1 MKNSRLSK
9 TPSPLRNR
17 SWTTPINVFLTLFLI
32 VAFHSAG
39 FAQIDEL
46 VDQVNEAEQG
56 TAQIG
61 NSIFRIIKIAAGV
74 LLAIAALAFLII
86 REQNQDMARKVGNA
100 IVGLVIFYGL
110 IEIGENLAN

>member
-9 TPSPLRNR
+9 IPSPLRR
-17 SWTTPINVFLTLFLI
+17 RKRKIPIKVFLTLLLFITLH
-32 VAFHSAG
+32 ATG
-39 FAQIDEL
+39 LAQIDEL

>member
-1 MKNSRLSK
+1 MKNSRSSK
-9 TPSPLRNR
+9 IPSPLRKR
-17 SWTTPINVFLTLFLI
+17 RRTIPINVLLTLFLI
-32 VAFHSAG
+32 IACHTTDL
-39 FAQIDEL
+39 AQIDEL
-46 VDQVNEAEQG
+46 VDQVNQAEQG

>member
-1 MKNSRLSK
+1 MKNSRSSK
-9 TPSPLRNR
+9 IPSPLRKR
-17 SWTTPINVFLTLFLI
+17 RRTIPINVLLTLFLI
-32 VAFHSAG
+32 IACHTTG
-39 FAQIDEL
+39 LAQIDEL
-46 VDQVNEAEQG
+46 VDQVNQAEQG

>member
-1 MKNSRLSK
+1 MKNFRSSKIPNPLRRRKQK
-9 TPSPLRNR
+9 TP
-17 SWTTPINVFLTLFLI
+17 IKVFLTLLLLI
-32 VAFHSAG
+32 TLHAAG
-39 FAQIDEL
+39 LAQIDEL

>member
-1 MKNSRLSK
+1 MKNLRSSKIPHPLRRRKQK
-9 TPSPLRNR
+9 TP
-17 SWTTPINVFLTLFLI
+17 IKVFLTLFLLI
-32 VAFHSAG
+32 TLHAAG
-39 FAQIDEL
+39 LAQIDEL